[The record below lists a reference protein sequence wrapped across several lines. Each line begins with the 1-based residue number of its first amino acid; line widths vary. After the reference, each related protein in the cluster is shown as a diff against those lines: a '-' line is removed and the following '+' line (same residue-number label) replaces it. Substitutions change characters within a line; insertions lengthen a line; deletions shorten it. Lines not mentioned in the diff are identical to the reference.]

1 MFPIYTSKT
10 WLHWQSIM
18 TTGWQLNP
26 QTLHRGNQI
35 GAHQFYNQMQ
45 TGRSEMSACSTGSPG
60 MDSSHTSTAGQL
72 TNPAARDDRI
82 RRKLRRGR
90 SRGAR
95 TSDGVVVLGRS
106 KEKAAGAADPVAEGL
121 DSGRNPRWASW
132 GRSWAAAGRR
142 CQHAPHVALG
152 CAGWFDLGK
161 IGSSENHMTSI
172 NDSKKMRS
180 EQGERERGYN
190 MGFSQYQNNFQQL
203 QLCITTWLARWQR
216 NR

>member
-18 TTGWQLNP
+18 TTGWQVNP
-26 QTLHRGNQI
+26 QTLHHGNQI

-95 TSDGVVVLGRS
+95 TSDGVVVLGRA
-106 KEKAAGAADPVAEGL
+106 KEEAAGAADPIAEGL
-121 DSGRNPRWASW
+121 DSGRNPRWASR

-142 CQHAPHVALG
+142 CSTRSPGMCRLIWSGADWQFREPYDKHQWMGQFREPLG
-152 CAGWFDLGK
+152 WRGDRET
-161 IGSSENHMTSI
+161 GSGRAECLN
-172 NDSKKMRS
+172 
-180 EQGERERGYN
+180 
-190 MGFSQYQNNFQQL
+190 
-203 QLCITTWLARWQR
+203 
-216 NR
+216 